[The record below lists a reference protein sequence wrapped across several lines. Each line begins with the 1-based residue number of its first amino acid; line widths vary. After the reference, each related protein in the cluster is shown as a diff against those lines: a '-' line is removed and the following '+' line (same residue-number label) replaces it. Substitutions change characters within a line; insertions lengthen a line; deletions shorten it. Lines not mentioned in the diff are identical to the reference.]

1 MAARKVWIY
10 EGRDTFKMF
19 VSEDEAQSW
28 LKENDPEGIV
38 IEQQIS
44 ERRPAGSADQYG
56 VPKADEAS

>member
-1 MAARKVWIY
+1 
-10 EGRDTFKMF
+10 MF

-28 LKENDPEGIV
+28 PKENDPEGIV

-44 ERRPAGSADQYG
+44 ELRPAGSADHYE